1 MGSSSLATAMGLDA
15 ELRETVA
22 RAAELHDV
30 GKVAVPDAILT
41 KPGPLNE
48 AEEAVMRR
56 HAVIGAAI
64 VASAPALKGAAAL
77 VRASHERW
85 DGRGYPDGLAGH
97 EIPLG
102 ARIVSVCD
110 AFSAMRQERP
120 YGAVLDEEEAL
131 DELRRGAGSQ
141 FDPAL
146 VAAFCVLRG
155 SGGGSGR
162 FIRAARLERQP
173 AVPAP
178 VPAPA
183 EVTEAA

>member
-1 MGSSSLATAMGLDA
+1 
-15 ELRETVA
+15 
-22 RAAELHDV
+22 
-30 GKVAVPDAILT
+30 
-41 KPGPLNE
+41 
-48 AEEAVMRR
+48 
-56 HAVIGAAI
+56 
-64 VASAPALKGAAAL
+64 

-85 DGRGYPDGLAGH
+85 DGTGYPDNLAGL

-110 AFSAMRQERP
+110 AYSAMRQRRP

-162 FIRAARLERQP
+162 FIRAARLQGQVE
-173 AVPAP
+173 
-178 VPAPA
+178 PAPA
-183 EVTEAA
+183 AVDAIEAA